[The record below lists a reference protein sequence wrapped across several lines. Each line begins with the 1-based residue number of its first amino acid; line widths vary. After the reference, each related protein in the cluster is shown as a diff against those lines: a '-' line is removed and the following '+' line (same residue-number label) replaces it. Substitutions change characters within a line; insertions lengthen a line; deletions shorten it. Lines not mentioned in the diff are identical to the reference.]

1 MVTKLS
7 QNRSKLAVRL
17 SAFALSAMALLTAS
31 SGVSANEPCKKVN
44 GHYQEHFVFGAPCP
58 QGALCIAGEYQG
70 GIQGDFFGIL
80 ASQSDTDVSEV
91 KLFTTN
97 STIHARIDG
106 KEGDLII
113 KNAGAFQQGG
123 DGNIVDLQYI
133 VGATGDFD
141 GELSD
146 ATGVIRASGTFD
158 FANGVG
164 ESDYEGTICL
174 P

>member
-1 MVTKLS
+1 MFTKPL
-7 QNRSKLAVRL
+7 QNRSKFAVRI
-17 SAFALSAMALLTAS
+17 SAFALAAMALLTAS
-31 SGVSANEPCKKVN
+31 SGVNATASCQKVN

-58 QGALCIAGEYQG
+58 DGALCIAGEYQG

-80 ASQSDTDVSEV
+80 ASQTDTDVSEV

-97 STIHARIDG
+97 STIHARLNG

-113 KNAGAFQQGG
+113 KNAGAFQGG
-123 DGNIVDLQYI
+123 GAGNIVDLQYI
-133 VGATGDFD
+133 VGATG
-141 GELSD
+141 ELAN

-158 FANGVG
+158 FATGMG
-164 ESDYEGTICL
+164 ESDYEGMVCL